1 METSM
6 RIGIPR
12 ETRDGET
19 RVAAT
24 PETVKK
30 YVMSGHQVLV
40 ERDAG
45 LCAHFENAAYEQAGA
60 TLVGPDQALGA
71 ELVLKVRAPS
81 GSELTLMQ
89 SGACLLGMLDPFD
102 LAGIDAM
109 AGAGLTAF
117 ALEAA
122 PRTTRAQSLDVL
134 SSQANLAGYKAVL
147 LASQYYGRMFP
158 MMMTAAGT
166 IKAARVVVL
175 GTGVAGLQAIA
186 TAKRLGAVVEASD
199 VRPAA
204 REQVESLGAKFI
216 DVPFETD
223 EEREIAQGVGGY
235 ARPMPASW
243 MARQATLVA
252 ERCKQADIVITTAL
266 IPGRPAPQLI
276 AAETVHAMKPGS
288 VIVDLAVERG
298 GNCPLSVKGQVV
310 HVNDVTLVGLTNL
323 PGMIATDASALY
335 ARNLMDF
342 LKLIID
348 KEAKLNIARD
358 DDIVTACLI
367 CEGGQNLRNK

>member
-1 METSM
+1 M

-30 YVMSGHQVLV
+30 YVAAGHQVMV

-45 LCAHFENAAYEQAGA
+45 LAAHFDQAAYEQAGA
-60 TLVGPDQALGA
+60 TLVNAAEALGA
-71 ELVLKVRAPS
+71 ELVLKVRPPQT
-81 GSELTLMQ
+81 SELSHMQ
-89 SGACLLGMLDPFD
+89 AGACLVGMLDPFD
-102 LAGIDAM
+102 TEGLNAM
-109 AGAGLTAF
+109 AAAGLTAF

-147 LASQYYGRMFP
+147 LGAQYYGRMFP

-166 IKAARVVVL
+166 IKAARVVIL

-204 REQVESLGAKFI
+204 KEQVESLGAKFI
-216 DVPFETD
+216 DVPFETE
-223 EEREIAQGVGGY
+223 EEREIAQGVAGY

-243 MARQATLVA
+243 MARQALVVA
-252 ERCKQADIVITTAL
+252 ERCKQADMVIATAL
-266 IPGRPAPQLI
+266 IPGRPAPTLI
-276 AAETVHAMKPGS
+276 SAETVRAMKPGS

-298 GNCPLSVKGQVV
+298 GNCQLSQKGQVV
-310 HVNDVTLVGLTNL
+310 HENDVTIVGLTNL
-323 PGMIATDASALY
+323 PGMVATDASALY
-335 ARNLMDF
+335 ARNLLDF
-342 LKLIID
+342 LKLIINPD
-348 KEAKLNIARD
+348 GALAIARD
-358 DDIVTACLI
+358 DDIVAACLV
-367 CEGGQNLRNK
+367 CEGGQNLRNT